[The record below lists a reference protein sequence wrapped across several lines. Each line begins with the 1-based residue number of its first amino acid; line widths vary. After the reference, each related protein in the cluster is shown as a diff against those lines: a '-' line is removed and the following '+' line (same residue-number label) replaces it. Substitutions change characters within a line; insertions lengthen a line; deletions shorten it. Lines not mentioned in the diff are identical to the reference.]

1 MQNLP
6 SNTLPVPR
14 QRMPRLFTLAA
25 LALALLLG
33 FLFAGTAHASGSGFY
48 YGKWI
53 VNLTFPNNVPLAEL
67 TTEIWYKPASGS
79 PVLAIVEVEELS
91 CTTVGN
97 LQIANE
103 RATFSGQEYISCDM
117 PDMVLKFAEVSQG
130 ILNVP
135 FYDAVT
141 RSPYVSGQIALASSA
156 PLNVTL
162 PLFYHPSIQ
171 HGMAQVGAG
180 TVVQTFRVNEASS
193 TSLAFLQA
201 APYVLRSE
209 FRSLPVGNYRAL
221 FTANGS
227 TTLGTPPTL
236 GPGLEV
242 NLEETPIYFGYS
254 PDTNSYFQGTIKS
267 LTADP
272 GAFGR
277 D

>member
-1 MQNLP
+1 MQNLS
-6 SNTLPVPR
+6 SNTRPVPR
-14 QRMPRLFTLAA
+14 QRMSRLFMLAA
-25 LALALLLG
+25 LALVLILSV
-33 FLFAGTAHASGSGFY
+33 LFVGTAQASGSGFY

-53 VNLTFPNNVPLAEL
+53 VDLTFPNNVPLAEL
-67 TTEIWYKPASGS
+67 TTEIWYKSASGA
-79 PVLAIVEVEELS
+79 PVLATVEVEELS
-91 CTTVGN
+91 CSTIGN

-103 RATFSGQEYISCDM
+103 RATFSGQEYISCEM

-135 FYDAVT
+135 LYDAVT
-141 RSPYVSGQIALASSA
+141 RSPYVSGQIALAAGA

-171 HGMAQVGAG
+171 HGMAQVGG
-180 TVVQTFRVNEASS
+180 GNVVQIFRVDEASS

-209 FRSLPVGNYRAL
+209 FRSLPLGSYRAL
-221 FTANGS
+221 FTTNGS
-227 TTLGTPPTL
+227 TTLGTPATI
-236 GPGLEV
+236 GSGLEV
-242 NLEETPIYFGYS
+242 NLEETTIYFGYS
-254 PDTNSYFQGTIKS
+254 PDTNRYFQGTIKS